1 MQTRDPSSSRG
12 LGSPRD
18 TSRVPPSRDVAP
30 RPSRGP
36 APSREAA
43 PAREA
48 SSAAARA
55 PSAAAGPRLPAP
67 TRAGPLRLRLG
78 KPLGDAI
85 AAGHPWIFDRALP
98 LPAHQIAPGTL
109 AHVEDERGPVAQVF
123 LDPGSPIRARVVER
137 DLARPLDAEWAHRRG
152 QSAAARRA
160 RDPLLATCDAIRAI
174 HGEADS
180 CPGLVIDVYAGTA
193 VAVFDGAAASAFWTP
208 HLPAVLA
215 GLRDGGV
222 AFDRTWV
229 KGDRRGAA
237 PYAIGAAPPAL
248 IEIRE
253 DEARFAVDVVGGQK
267 TGFFLDQRDN
277 RRAIAAHAAGASVL
291 NLFCYTGGFSLKAGL
306 GGAASVTSV
315 DSAPKAIES
324 LADNLRR
331 TGLDPATHQPICAD
345 AFAYLTESR
354 ARGRRWDLVI
364 ADPPSFAPSERTKG
378 AALRGYARL
387 AEACLA
393 VTEPGGRFA
402 LASCSSHITE
412 ADLLGVLAEAAA
424 TAGATLRVRLSAGAA
439 SDHPLLP
446 GFPEGRYLKFLLCDL

>member
-1 MQTRDPSSSRG
+1 MSDR
-12 LGSPRD
+12 
-18 TSRVPPSRDVAP
+18 AP
-30 RPSRGP
+30 RPLS
-36 APSREAA
+36 
-43 PAREA
+43 
-48 SSAAARA
+48 
-55 PSAAAGPRLPAP
+55 
-67 TRAGPLRLRLG
+67 LRLG

-98 LPAHQIAPGTL
+98 LPAKRIEPGTL

-137 DLARPLDAEWAHRRG
+137 DLGRPLDEAWAQARG
-152 QSAAARRA
+152 RDAAARRS
-160 RDPLLATCDAIRAI
+160 RDPLLVGCDAIRAL
-174 HGEADS
+174 HGEADAT
-180 CPGLVIDVYAGTA
+180 PGLVVDVYAGCA
-193 VAVFDGAAASAFWTP
+193 VIVFDGAAAAAFWTP
-208 HLPAVLA
+208 RLAAVLA
-215 GLRDGGV
+215 GLRDGGL
-222 AFDRTWV
+222 AFDRAWV

-237 PYAIGAAPPAL
+237 PYAIGEPPPPL

-277 RRAIAAHAAGASVL
+277 RRIIAAHAAGLSVL
-291 NLFCYTGGFSLKAGL
+291 NLFCYTGGFSLKAAL

-315 DSAPKAIES
+315 DSAPRAIES

-331 TGLDPATHQPICAD
+331 TGLDPASHEPVCAD
-345 AFAYLTESR
+345 AFEFLAEAQR
-354 ARGRRWDLVI
+354 RGRRWDLVI
-364 ADPPSFAPSERTKG
+364 ADPPSFAPSERTRG

-393 VTEPGGRFA
+393 VVEPGGRFA

-412 ADLLGVLAEAAA
+412 PDLLGVLA
-424 TAGATLRVRLSAGAA
+424 TAGAAAHLPLRVRVTGGAA

-446 GFPEGRYLKFLLCDL
+446 AFPEGRYLKFLLSDT